1 MCIVCA
7 YVYLEGWGEEVL
19 IHCPSGLILAMEF
32 RPGFSLGQ
40 SCLSLRVLGI
50 TGTSCHCWLQLRIIP
65 LLKKTDK
72 SLKAPDDFSKFYLTV
87 LQENRENLRT
97 NQPNKQIKVLWK
109 SIIVLKFI
117 RHGTWL
123 GARQMT
129 YLINITEL
137 ALPELNNH
145 LYLLKSS
152 LR

>member
-1 MCIVCA
+1 MHCVCICVFGG
-7 YVYLEGWGEEVL
+7 VGGG
-19 IHCPSGLILAMEF
+19 GLDTWSFWLDTCYGIQA
-32 RPGFSLGQ
+32 GFSLGQ

-72 SLKAPDDFSKFYLTV
+72 SLKAPDYFSKFYLIV
-87 LQENRENLRT
+87 PQENRENLRT
-97 NQPNKQIKVLWK
+97 NQTNKQIKVLWK
-109 SIIVLKFI
+109 SIIVLKCI

-129 YLINITEL
+129 YLIKITEL

-145 LYLLKSS
+145 LYLLKTK
-152 LR
+152 